1 VITAMEEE
9 QKQEEQT
16 EGQNKEGR
24 LRSRPI
30 VHRVRR
36 RRTWYRKKI
45 RNRRI
50 ILASVVLVVIA
61 AVCWLGP
68 SFFPS
73 TDVEFTDI
81 STTKLPKTHG
91 ATPEDL
97 SKMAEKGD
105 SEAQWRLGT
114 LYRSGDG
121 VKQSDIEA
129 VEWFQRAAEQKFV
142 PALTAMGSQYWS
154 GRGVKQDYNKAY
166 FWYDVALASGDEN
179 AESHLEDLTNEL
191 TQDEVATIHQQ
202 AKAWLQAHSCATT
215 ASNPQ
220 Q

>member
-1 VITAMEEE
+1 MITTMTEEHVSRE
-9 QKQEEQT
+9 HSI
-16 EGQNKEGR
+16 
-24 LRSRPI
+24 SRPI
-30 VHRVRR
+30 VTRVRR

-50 ILASVVLVVIA
+50 ILASVIAVVIA

-73 TDVEFTDI
+73 SDYEPDYNPT
-81 STTKLPKTHG
+81 SKLPKTHG

-97 SKMAEKGD
+97 SKMAEQGD
-105 SEAQWRLGT
+105 AEAQWRLGT

-121 VKQSDIEA
+121 VTKSDTEA
-129 VEWFQRAAEQKFV
+129 VDWFHRAAEQKFV
-142 PALTAMGSQYWS
+142 PALTALGYQY
-154 GRGVKQDYNKAY
+154 GAGLGVKQDYNKSY

-179 AESHLEDLTNEL
+179 AEANLEKLTNEL

-202 AKAWLQAHSCATT
+202 AKTWLQAHTCA
-215 ASNPQ
+215 ASAVTEKQ
-220 Q
+220 

>member
-1 VITAMEEE
+1 MITTMTEEP
-9 QKQEEQT
+9 
-16 EGQNKEGR
+16 
-24 LRSRPI
+24 LSREHLSSKPT

-50 ILASVVLVVIA
+50 ILASVIVVVIA
-61 AVCWLGP
+61 LVVWQGP
-68 SFFPS
+68 SLFPS
-73 TDVEFTDI
+73 SEVEFAEATP
-81 STTKLPKTHG
+81 TKLVKTHG
-91 ATPEDL
+91 STPEDTAR
-97 SKMAEKGD
+97 MAEQGD
-105 SEAQWRLGT
+105 PEAQWRLGT

-121 VKQSDIEA
+121 VTKSDTEA
-129 VEWFQRAAEQKFV
+129 VEWFHRAAEQKFV
-142 PALTAMGSQYWS
+142 PALTALGYQYGS
-154 GRGVKQDYNKAY
+154 GLGVKQDYNKSY
-166 FWYDVALASGDEN
+166 FWYDVALASGDED
-179 AESHLEDLTNEL
+179 AESHLQDLTNEL